1 MADGTFAVL
10 LVLLSLVDMRQNDC
24 QTDQG
29 CFAKSQVT
37 PRLAFSSG
45 QVIERQAS
53 KTTEAYFRYDTRT
66 RRGPLGSA
74 LGASFGGDGEKWI
87 GFGATYRLQQSDNP
101 LFAELHFM
109 PGVYLDGGGFDLGGA
124 LEFRSGIEF
133 GYEASNGVRVGLSYD
148 HKSNGGTYDQN
159 PRVETIQIRLSI
171 LFD

>member
-10 LVLLSLVDMRQNDC
+10 LFLLSLVDMRQNDC

-66 RRGPLGSA
+66 RRGPLDSA

-87 GFGATYRLQQSDNP
+87 GFGATYRLQ
-101 LFAELHFM
+101 
-109 PGVYLDGGGFDLGGA
+109 
-124 LEFRSGIEF
+124 
-133 GYEASNGVRVGLSYD
+133 
-148 HKSNGGTYDQN
+148 
-159 PRVETIQIRLSI
+159 
-171 LFD
+171 